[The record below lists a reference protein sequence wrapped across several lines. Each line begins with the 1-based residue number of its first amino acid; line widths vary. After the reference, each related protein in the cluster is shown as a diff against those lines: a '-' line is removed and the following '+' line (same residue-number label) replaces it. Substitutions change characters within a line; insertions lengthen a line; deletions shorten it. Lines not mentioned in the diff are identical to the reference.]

1 MKLRESIRKVLK
13 EHIKLN
19 ESVKDGEI
27 TCDNCGWNW
36 RLADGGKDMYIC
48 HKCGT
53 DNTPSDLP
61 QINKEIS
68 LGKKLIVFKYWD
80 RKGVKVDKLIQ
91 NFSQLNFSVLRRLV
105 VEYYG
110 GIESFNKHLEK
121 EFEGKVFTCQDCNWG
136 DLTFKFKVISA
147 TLDIDSD
154 TDYIEG
160 IYFVTETLSGVY
172 EDGAGKKY
180 SVVKVLDD
188 YDHDL
193 QEQLSE
199 AVTENTKE
207 YLEENFTYPQYG
219 MGVTYVEV
227 Y

>member
-13 EHIKLN
+13 EHINLN

-48 HKCGT
+48 HECGS

-61 QINKEIS
+61 QINKEIP
-68 LGKKLIVFKYWD
+68 LGKKLVVFKYWD
-80 RKGVKVDKLIQ
+80 RKGVKLDKLIQ
-91 NFSQLNFSVLRRLV
+91 NFSQLNFGDLRRLV

-121 EFEGKVFTCQDCNWG
+121 EFKGKVFTCQDCNWG
-136 DLTFKFKVISA
+136 DLTFKFKVMSA

-154 TDYIEG
+154 TGYIEG

-172 EDGAGKKY
+172 EDGSGKKY

-193 QEQLSE
+193 QEDLSG
-199 AVTENTKE
+199 AVIENTKE

-219 MGVTYVEV
+219 MGVTYVEM